1 MDKENKNRIVKA
13 RVNEYEESLIKE
25 KAKYYG
31 YKSLSKYII
40 DAAIYE
46 KITHCDLQNQQL
58 IYDAYAQN
66 TKEINKLTREIR
78 LIRKFATQLNNDNI
92 KNLNSLL
99 FTIIENQ
106 NKMLKLI
113 DSKMDLDVWE
123 QINREKLIEEEKNAL
138 Y

>member
-1 MDKENKNRIVKA
+1 MDKDNKNKIIKA

-31 YKSLSKYII
+31 YKNLSKYLI

-46 KITHCDLQNQQL
+46 KVTFYDLKNSQI

-66 TKEINKLTREIR
+66 TREINKIIKEIR
-78 LIRKFATQLNNDNI
+78 LIRKFATQLNSDNI

-99 FTIIENQ
+99 YSIIGKQ
-106 NKMLKLI
+106 NEMLKLI
-113 DSKMDLDVWE
+113 DKKMDLEVWE
-123 QINREKLIEEEKNAL
+123 KVNRENQLKEAS
-138 Y
+138 

>member
-1 MDKENKNRIVKA
+1 MDKDNKNRIIKA

-31 YKSLSKYII
+31 YKNLSKYLV

-46 KITHCDLQNQQL
+46 KVTFCDLKNPQL

-66 TKEINKLTREIR
+66 TKEINKVTKEIR
-78 LIRKFATQLNNDNI
+78 LIRKFATQLNEDNI

-99 FTIIENQ
+99 YTIIRKQ
-106 NKMLKLI
+106 NKMLELI
-113 DSKMDLDVWE
+113 DKKMDLEVWE
-123 QINREKLIEEEKNAL
+123 KVNRENQIKEAS
-138 Y
+138 

>member
-1 MDKENKNRIVKA
+1 MDSDNKNRIIKA

-31 YKSLSKYII
+31 YKSLSKYLI

-46 KITHCDLQNQQL
+46 RITNYDLKNQQL

-92 KNLNSLL
+92 KNLNDLL
-99 FTIIENQ
+99 FTIIQKQ
-106 NKMLKLI
+106 NEMLELI
-113 DSKMDLDVWE
+113 DKKMDLDVWE
-123 QINREKLIEEEKNAL
+123 KINRQKLSEEE
-138 Y
+138 

>member
-1 MDKENKNRIVKA
+1 MDKDNKNRIIKA

-31 YKSLSKYII
+31 YKSLSKYLV

-46 KITHCDLQNQQL
+46 RITNYDLKNQQL

-92 KNLNSLL
+92 KNLNDLL
-99 FTIIENQ
+99 FTIIQKQSE
-106 NKMLKLI
+106 MLELI
-113 DSKMDLDVWE
+113 DKKMDLDVWE
-123 QINREKLIEEEKNAL
+123 KINRQKLSEEE
-138 Y
+138 

>member
-1 MDKENKNRIVKA
+1 MDSDNKNRIIKA

-31 YKSLSKYII
+31 YKSLSKYLI

-46 KITHCDLQNQQL
+46 RITNYDLKNQQL

-78 LIRKFATQLNNDNI
+78 LIRKFATQLNNENI
-92 KNLNSLL
+92 NNLNSIL
-99 FTIIENQ
+99 FTIIDNQ
-106 NKMLKLI
+106 SKMLKLI

-123 QINREKLIEEEKNAL
+123 QINRQKLIEEE
-138 Y
+138 

>member
-1 MDKENKNRIVKA
+1 MDSDNKNRIIKA

-31 YKSLSKYII
+31 YKSLSKYLV

-46 KITHCDLQNQQL
+46 RITNYDLKNQQL

-92 KNLNSLL
+92 KNLNDLL
-99 FTIIENQ
+99 FTIIQKQSE
-106 NKMLKLI
+106 MLELI
-113 DSKMDLDVWE
+113 DKKMDLDVWE
-123 QINREKLIEEEKNAL
+123 KINRQKLSEEE
-138 Y
+138 

>member
-1 MDKENKNRIVKA
+1 MDKDNKNRIIKA

-31 YKSLSKYII
+31 YKNLSKYLV

-46 KITHCDLQNQQL
+46 KVTFCDLKNPQL

-66 TKEINKLTREIR
+66 TKEINKVTKEIR
-78 LIRKFATQLNNDNI
+78 LIRKFATQLNEDNI

-99 FTIIENQ
+99 YTIIKKQ
-106 NKMLKLI
+106 NKMLELI
-113 DSKMDLDVWE
+113 DKKMDLEVWE
-123 QINREKLIEEEKNAL
+123 KVNRENKIKEAS
-138 Y
+138 

>member
-1 MDKENKNRIVKA
+1 MDKDNKNRIIKA

-31 YKSLSKYII
+31 YKSLSKYLV

-46 KITHCDLQNQQL
+46 RITNYDLKNQQL

-92 KNLNSLL
+92 KNLNDLL
-99 FTIIENQ
+99 FTIIQKQ
-106 NKMLKLI
+106 NEMLELI
-113 DSKMDLDVWE
+113 DKKMDLDVWE
-123 QINREKLIEEEKNAL
+123 KINRQKLSEEE
-138 Y
+138 

>member
-1 MDKENKNRIVKA
+1 MENIKDRIIKA

-31 YKSLSKYII
+31 YKNLSKYLV

-46 KITHCDLQNQQL
+46 KVTFCDLQNPQL

-66 TKEINKLTREIR
+66 TKEINKVTKEIR
-78 LIRKFATQLNNDNI
+78 LIRKFATQLNSDNI

-99 FTIIENQ
+99 YTIIRKQ
-106 NKMLKLI
+106 NEMLELI
-113 DSKMDLDVWE
+113 DKKMDLEVWE
-123 QINREKLIEEEKNAL
+123 KVNRQNQIKEAS
-138 Y
+138 

>member
-1 MDKENKNRIVKA
+1 MDKDNKNRIIKA

-31 YKSLSKYII
+31 YKSLSKYLV

-46 KITHCDLQNQQL
+46 RITNCDLKNQQL

-99 FTIIENQ
+99 FTIIQKQSE
-106 NKMLKLI
+106 MLELI
-113 DSKMDLDVWE
+113 DRKMDLDVWE
-123 QINREKLIEEEKNAL
+123 QINRQKLIEGE
-138 Y
+138 

>member
-92 KNLNSLL
+92 KNLNDLL
-99 FTIIENQ
+99 FTIIQKQSE
-106 NKMLKLI
+106 MLELI
-113 DSKMDLDVWE
+113 DRKMDLDVWE
-123 QINREKLIEEEKNAL
+123 KINRQKLIEEE
-138 Y
+138 

>member
-1 MDKENKNRIVKA
+1 MDKDNKNRIIKA

-31 YKSLSKYII
+31 YKSLSKYLV

-46 KITHCDLQNQQL
+46 RITYFDLQNSQL

-66 TKEINKLTREIR
+66 TKELNKITREIR

-92 KNLNSLL
+92 KNLNDLL
-99 FTIIENQ
+99 FTIIQKQSE
-106 NKMLKLI
+106 MLELI
-113 DSKMDLDVWE
+113 DRKMDLDVWE
-123 QINREKLIEEEKNAL
+123 KINRQKLIEEE
-138 Y
+138 

>member
-1 MDKENKNRIVKA
+1 MDKDNKNRIIKA

-31 YKSLSKYII
+31 YKSLSKYLV

-46 KITHCDLQNQQL
+46 RITYCDLQNSQL

-66 TKEINKLTREIR
+66 TKELNKITREIR

-92 KNLNSLL
+92 KNLNDLL
-99 FTIIENQ
+99 FTIIQKQSE
-106 NKMLKLI
+106 MLELI
-113 DSKMDLDVWE
+113 DRKMDLDVWE
-123 QINREKLIEEEKNAL
+123 KINRQKLIEEE
-138 Y
+138 